1 MPITKLIEAGYDFAA
16 LSGADLVSTYNQMA
30 TSAEGR
36 DLGAKE
42 VNRFSDTKTGVKRCE
57 ALASSIRARRAG
69 MKAEESRD
77 KKPEAPAAKPKNEA
91 PAETAKKPK
100 AAKPKNEP
108 KKHETP
114 FGNITKGSNRDKLL
128 QKLLNN
134 PRHYFSRNDLMVE
147 VYGVADKE
155 HRGPFSMVMKGLHV
169 LIAERE
175 LPFRIETKKDGKETM
190 FALFKE
196 KAS

>member
-1 MPITKLIEAGYDFAA
+1 MPATKFIDPNFDFSSLAGSALVEAFNK
-16 LSGADLVSTYNQMA
+16 LA
-30 TSAEGR
+30 TSSEGR

-42 VNRFSDTKTGVKRCE
+42 VSRFSDTKTGVKRCE
-57 ALASSIRARRAG
+57 ALASSIRARRSG
-69 MKAEESRD
+69 MKAEEARD
-77 KKPEAPAAKPKNEA
+77 KKPATEA
-91 PAETAKKPK
+91 PAEAVKKPK
-100 AAKPKNEP
+100 AVKPKTEP
-108 KKHETP
+108 KKHDTP
-114 FGNITKGSNRDKLL
+114 FGAITKGSNRDKLL

-134 PRHYFSRNDLMVE
+134 PRHFFSRNDLMVE

-155 HRGPFSMVMKGLHV
+155 HRGPFSMVMKGLYI
-169 LIAERE
+169 LIKERE